1 LFLRKEI
8 LFGRRARSEIKS
20 VGGFLDRRKIL
31 SCSDMKAILFVD
43 DDALIGQVYK
53 DLLETNGFKV
63 HLAYD
68 GEAALD
74 LLSNVGVDLVVLD
87 MFLPKVP
94 GLEVLR
100 RIRNDPEKASIPVVV
115 FSNSYL
121 QAMMKAAKAAGATR
135 CLSKSDCPPE
145 HLLGILRE
153 ILADV
158 PDRPEPAV
166 AEPIVANDTVSQ
178 TAASAETAVTPREA
192 SAPSASLSRNG
203 ERDVEADESHISPGS
218 HEEIR
223 DAFIK
228 TMPEKIVACRQRLE
242 KLVELSELE
251 RVPLLAELYQALHQ
265 LSSRAGVVGFAEVGK
280 MTGALEG
287 LIREIFEEPH
297 LINDSSLS
305 AISHTFEMLIQMLQ
319 SPAQRTGM
327 DRPPVCLIVD
337 DDPISRDSVLAGLLS
352 VGLPGISVGHPG
364 IALQL
369 IRDNQFELIF
379 LDVDMPEKN
388 GYELCQEV
396 RRSFLNR
403 QTPVLFVTNMGD
415 FQNRAHSLSMGG
427 TDFIAKPF
435 LPLELG
441 LRALQCSYAR
451 KTQASGGGLKPN
463 LAGK

>member
-1 LFLRKEI
+1 
-8 LFGRRARSEIKS
+8 
-20 VGGFLDRRKIL
+20 
-31 SCSDMKAILFVD
+31 MKAILFVD
-43 DDALIGQVYK
+43 DDVLIGQVYK

-63 HLAYD
+63 HLAHD

-74 LLSNVGVDLVVLD
+74 LISNVRADLVVLD

-100 RIRNDPEKASIPVVV
+100 TIRNNPDSASLPVVV

-153 ILADV
+153 ILANL
-158 PDRPEPAV
+158 PDRPDAPATQPM
-166 AEPIVANDTVSQ
+166 AGNTEISQ
-178 TAASAETAVTPREA
+178 PPASPPVAVTPSQT
-192 SAPSASLSRNG
+192 SAPPVSSLRN
-203 ERDVEADESHISPGS
+203 EEETTEVPGS
-218 HEEIR
+218 DTPPGSQEEIR
-223 DAFIK
+223 DAFIRA
-228 TMPEKIVACRQRLE
+228 MPEKIVACRQRLE
-242 KLVELSELE
+242 KLLNLSELE
-251 RVPLLAELYQALHQ
+251 RVPLLAELYQGLHQ

-305 AISHTFEMLIQMLQ
+305 AISHAFAMLIEMLG
-319 SPAQRTGM
+319 SPVQRTGM

-337 DDPISRDSVLAGLLS
+337 DDPISRDSILSGLLS
-352 VGLPGISVGHPG
+352 VGLPGISVGHPA

-388 GYELCQEV
+388 GYEICQEV

-415 FQNRAHSLSMGG
+415 FQNRTHSLAMGG

-451 KTQASGGGLKPN
+451 KTSASSGGLKPN
-463 LAGK
+463 PAARFQ